1 MEQEILKEIL
11 QTVKENK
18 QEIKNVE
25 TRLQKEIN
33 GVKTELQEEI
43 KGVKTELQDE
53 IKYLREEM
61 IGRIDDVVIEM
72 NDEMDRRFTKYT
84 KEIAIEIRSMG
95 EIIYKKIEEGH
106 KNHETRIN
114 DLEITTKYLEKKLA

>member
-1 MEQEILKEIL
+1 
-11 QTVKENK
+11 
-18 QEIKNVE
+18 
-25 TRLQKEIN
+25 
-33 GVKTELQEEI
+33 
-43 KGVKTELQDE
+43 
-53 IKYLREEM
+53 M

>member
-33 GVKTELQEEI
+33 
-43 KGVKTELQDE
+43 GVKTELQDE